1 MDLLGVGLMEWLSL
15 LVSTVGAV
23 ATAILAVVVFRFTRK
38 SEKNEITRS
47 VQSDWRD
54 YNLAILADKDLQKIE
69 AGNHLFD
76 DLTIAEV
83 KKMSIYFIKLNVPYN
98 MWIASNNDLLDIKDA
113 DREIA
118 NQSELLFKD
127 RLFIEKHIFP
137 RGYDDAFCEL
147 FRIKWKALAA
157 KANPPQ

>member
-1 MDLLGVGLMEWLSL
+1 MEMLGIALIDWLSL
-15 LVSTVGAV
+15 LVSTIGAL

-54 YNLAILADKDLQKIE
+54 YNLAILADADLQNIE
-69 AGNHLFD
+69 ADNHLFD
-76 DLTIAEV
+76 GISTIEV

-98 MWIASNNDLLDIKDA
+98 MWIASKNDLLEMKDV
-113 DREIA
+113 DREIT
-118 NQSELLFKD
+118 NQSDLLFKD
-127 RLFIEKHIFP
+127 RAFVEKHIFP

-147 FRIKWKALAA
+147 FRHKWKARVAQVEAPL
-157 KANPPQ
+157 